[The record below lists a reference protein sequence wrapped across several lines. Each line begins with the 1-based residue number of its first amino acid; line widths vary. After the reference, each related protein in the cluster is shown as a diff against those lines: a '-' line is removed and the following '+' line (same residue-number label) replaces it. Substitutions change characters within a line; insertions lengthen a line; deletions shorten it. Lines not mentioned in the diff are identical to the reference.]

1 MKRSQTIKLQQ
12 IPYPDCRVPFH
23 GVRMSRTP
31 LMTALLALAIAAP
44 CAAAP
49 AAKLDANDAKAR
61 EIFAK
66 LISYK
71 TSVGLGQ
78 MPAMVD
84 YLAGQFRA
92 AGFPQADIHVLPL
105 GETASLVV
113 RYRGSGSGG
122 KPIALMAHMDV
133 VTAKPED
140 WQRDPFTLIEE
151 NGYFYGRGTSD
162 VKDGVATLT
171 STFLRLKSE
180 GFVPSRDLIILF
192 SGDEETEMATIRDLV
207 DKHRDLID
215 AEYALNS
222 DGGGGTL
229 EENGKPRMYSVQTA
243 EKTYAS
249 FELTTHNPGGHS
261 SQPRADNAIYELADA
276 LEKLQAYRFP
286 VMWNDTTLAAFKAAG
301 AATPGEIGDAMRRFA
316 ANPKDQA
323 AADVLANVP
332 YEVGKTRTTC
342 IPTLLRGGHADN
354 ALPQS
359 ATATVNCR
367 IFPGVPIDAVRKS
380 LQDVVGQKVEVKVIG
395 SPTASD
401 ASPLR
406 PDVMAAVAKVV
417 HARHPGVPV
426 VPTQE
431 SGATDGLYLRAA
443 GIPTYGVSGMF
454 IKDSDSFAHG
464 LNERVPVQG
473 FYDGLDHWYELV
485 KALSGPKTK

>member
-1 MKRSQTIKLQQ
+1 
-12 IPYPDCRVPFH
+12 
-23 GVRMSRTP
+23 MSRTP
-31 LMTALLALAIAAP
+31 LMAALLALAIATP

-49 AAKLDANDAKAR
+49 AAHDAHDAHDAKAR

-113 RYRGSGSGG
+113 RYRGNGSGG

-162 VKDGVATLT
+162 VKDGVATLA

-192 SGDEETEMATIRDLV
+192 SGDEETEMATVRDLV
-207 DKHRDLID
+207 NNHRDLID

-261 SQPRADNAIYELADA
+261 SQPRPDNAIYELADA

-286 VMWNDTTLAAFKAAG
+286 TMWNDTTLAAFKTVG
-301 AATPGEIGDAMRRFA
+301 AATPGEVGEAMRRFA
-316 ANPKDQA
+316 ANPKDEA
-323 AADVLANVP
+323 AADVLAKVP

-367 IFPGVPIDAVRKS
+367 IFPGVAIDTVRKS
-380 LQDVVGQKVEVKVIG
+380 LQDVVGEKVEVSVIG

-406 PDVMAAVAKVV
+406 QDVMAAVAKAV

-473 FYDGLDHWYELV
+473 FYDGLDHWYLLV
-485 KALSGPKTK
+485 KELSRSKTK